1 MTTYCC
7 FPKEAMHQYTKDID
21 AWLWFEF
28 IKLTLK
34 IF

>member
-7 FPKEAMHQYTKDID
+7 FPKEAMHQYPSYID